1 MELKQTN
8 KVLFADMRMR
18 PLNIADQA
26 SKSGSVQVSM
36 RDGEDSRSV
45 QKSQRSV
52 ENGDVEEAFE
62 FLGDG
67 EAKKEER
74 RDNPVVG
81 GNVVD
86 DDEKQPIPEGK
97 VSQLRLILREFN
109 VNRK

>member
-1 MELKQTN
+1 
-8 KVLFADMRMR
+8 MRMR

-26 SKSGSVQVSM
+26 SKSGSVQISM

-67 EAKKEER
+67 EAKKEEG
-74 RDNPVVG
+74 NPVVG

-97 VSQLRLILREFN
+97 VTQLRLILREFN
-109 VNRK
+109 VNRKWTFSWGN

>member
-8 KVLFADMRMR
+8 KQSAICGYVDET
-18 PLNIADQA
+18 PYQA
-26 SKSGSVQVSM
+26 SKSGSVQLSM

-67 EAKKEER
+67 EAKKEEG
-74 RDNPVVG
+74 NPVVG

-97 VSQLRLILREFN
+97 VSQLRLIYIT
-109 VNRK
+109 

>member
-1 MELKQTN
+1 
-8 KVLFADMRMR
+8 MR
-18 PLNIADQA
+18 PPIADQA
-26 SKSGSVQVSM
+26 SKSGSVQISM

-67 EAKKEER
+67 EAKKEEG
-74 RDNPVVG
+74 NPVVG

-86 DDEKQPIPEGK
+86 DEDPGSEECCCCERSDKRFRFDK
-97 VSQLRLILREFN
+97 
-109 VNRK
+109 